1 MHFMNKTPKE
11 EAPDIAKIVERN
23 VHAMVN
29 RKKEDLE
36 KRTITQKVVGS
47 ITEFAGSLLSV
58 IIHTILFGGWVL
70 WNSGWLGL
78 KPFDPSFIIMAT
90 FAAVEA
96 IFLTTFVLIGQKHSN
111 AQADKWAE
119 LDLQVGFLTEHEV
132 TRLLALV
139 TAIAK
144 KLDIEVAKDK
154 ELEELAKDMSPE
166 NVLDT
171 MEKASEL
178 IQENEKNAQE
188 LTESHDK

>member
-1 MHFMNKTPKE
+1 MNKTPKE